1 MKKILISALAG
12 AIALTGLQ
20 GCSSDEPII
29 TDGEATIFL
38 STALHGDF
46 KTRPFSRATSDEELL
61 ENCIVWISGSEGV
74 VRKYNG
80 AADIPDGAIK
90 LLSGSYVAEAWAGDS
105 VPASFDARYFK
116 GREEF
121 TLSRGD
127 KKSIAIDCHIANV
140 GVTVAYDPT
149 IDEVLSDYV
158 FTVGH
163 SQGSLDFVG
172 PTDARGYFMMNSRDK
187 DLKWTL
193 RGTLNDG
200 SEYTREGVITG
211 AESGYSYAFSF
222 KCTHTEDEIGGAY
235 ITIEVDESMLESE
248 DVVVMT
254 TAPTVR
260 GFNFDINS
268 TLRGEQGSIGR
279 TSLWINASG
288 TIESVIIASDYFTT
302 LAGIDGPDFDLLR
315 MTDDALRDAI
325 RQHGIIYSQE
335 YLPDSDVSTFKITFE
350 DRFMRALPDGDY
362 QFKVDVTD
370 SNGKTGT
377 GTLKVSISNAP
388 VITGSYAD
396 ADIWTYKAT
405 VSGTIALATAENP
418 VIKYRKYGTL
428 GWTVADTKVDG
439 TAITATITAL
449 EPATRYEYIAACD
462 GYDSAVI
469 GTFTTDPANQLP
481 NSGFESWTADGKLW
495 KIFAEGGSMFWDSG
509 NPAIKQYQSF
519 LKGNPPTYP
528 DNSIKH
534 SGDYSLCLNS
544 INMVVKFAAGNAFIG
559 EFLRTSGTNG
569 VLGWGRAWTG
579 RPVALKGYVKYAP
592 AEVNYTSNDFPQLQK
607 GDLDNGIIYIA
618 MLDSSLETDDNGA
631 KYPIIIN
638 TATKKVFDK
647 DGANVIAY
655 GELKFTQATAGDGLI
670 EFEVPITY
678 RRTDIKPAAIMCTMS
693 ASIGGDYFVGGEGSK
708 MWIDDLELI
717 YE

>member
-90 LLSGSYVAEAWAGDS
+90 LLSGNYVAEAWAGDS

-302 LAGIDGPDFDLLR
+302 LAGVDGPDFDLLR

-350 DRFMRALPDGDY
+350 DRFMRSLPDGDY

-495 KIFAEGGSMFWDSG
+495 KIFAEGSSMFWDSG

-528 DNSIKH
+528 DNSVKH